1 MNSINLVK
9 NFDMEL
15 VTVLIIIHATLG
27 GIGLITGIIS
37 MSSKKGRKLHKKS
50 GKVFVFAMLA
60 SSAISIPVCFMP
72 GHKNMFL
79 FAIAVLTIYLVISGQ
94 RALLYK
100 LNNIKNISVWKDWLL
115 SSIIFCFGLA
125 MVGEGIFK
133 FLYPN
138 GPTILFIF
146 FGLGSIYL
154 AQQDFRFFIRKNK
167 SATEFIQR
175 HIGQMSGAFI
185 ASFTAFLTAGLKL
198 NHWLVWV
205 LPTVFITFWI
215 IYWIRRYKIPKK
227 LNS

>member
-1 MNSINLVK
+1 MDLATI
-9 NFDMEL
+9 
-15 VTVLIIIHATLG
+15 LIIIHATLG
-27 GIGLITGIIS
+27 GVGLITGIIS
-37 MSSKKGRKLHKKS
+37 MASKKGRKLHKSS
-50 GKVFVFAMLA
+50 GKVFVYAMLA
-60 SSAISIPVCFMP
+60 SSIISIPVCFMP
-72 GHKNMFL
+72 GHENMFL

-100 LNNIKNISVWKDWLL
+100 LNNLKNVSVWKDWLL

-125 MVGEGIFK
+125 LVIEAIFK

-138 GPTILFIF
+138 GPTILFYF
-146 FGLGSIYL
+146 FGFGSIYL
-154 AQQDFRFFIRKNK
+154 AQQDFRFFASKKK

-205 LPTVFITFWI
+205 LPTVFISFWI
-215 IYWIRRYKIPKK
+215 TYWIRKYKRPKK
-227 LNS
+227 LNT